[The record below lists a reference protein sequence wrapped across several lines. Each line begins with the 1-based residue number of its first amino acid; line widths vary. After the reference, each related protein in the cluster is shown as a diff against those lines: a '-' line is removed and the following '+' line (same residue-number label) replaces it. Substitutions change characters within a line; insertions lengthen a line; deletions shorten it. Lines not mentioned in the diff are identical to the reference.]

1 MNRNSRIFIAG
12 HNGLVGSAVYRNLKF
27 EGYKNLLIISR
38 QELDLKETQKVE
50 LYFKKNK
57 IEYLVICAALAGGIL
72 ANQNNPVQFFNEN
85 ILIQNSLLN
94 AALKFKLRRTVFL
107 GTSCIYPENS
117 ITPIKED
124 YLLTG
129 PLHKTNQAYAIAKIS
144 GIKLSEAMYNQYN
157 LDTIALMPT
166 NIYGVNDRYQDGF
179 SHVIPSLIMKFFKA
193 KHNNKKYVEIWGDG
207 KAEREFLFSD
217 DLANAIHLI
226 LKTSKKKLYKLCGN
240 NFPIINVGSGD
251 IYTIKELA
259 ELIAKK
265 INYKGKII
273 YNINYPNGVL
283 KKDIDSSKLNT
294 LGWKPKVRLEKG
306 LEVILKNIKHN
317 SWK

>member
-1 MNRNSRIFIAG
+1 MNKNSKIFIAG
-12 HNGLVGSAVYRNLKF
+12 HNGLVGSAVYRNLKLND
-27 EGYKNLLIISR
+27 YKNLLVISR
-38 QELDLKETQKVE
+38 KELDLKESHKVE
-50 LYFKKNK
+50 SYFEKNK

-94 AALKFKLRRTVFL
+94 AALKFKIKRTVFL

-124 YLLTG
+124 FLLNG
-129 PLHKTNQAYAIAKIS
+129 SLHKTNQAYAIAKIS

-157 LDTIALMPT
+157 LDTVALMPT
-166 NIYGVNDRYQDGF
+166 NIYGINDRYEDGF
-179 SHVIPSLIMKFFKA
+179 SHVIPALIMKFFKA
-193 KHNNKKYVEIWGDG
+193 KHNNNKHVEIWGDG
-207 KAEREFLFSD
+207 SPKREFLFSD
-217 DLANAIHLI
+217 DLASAIHLI
-226 LKTSKKKLYKLCGN
+226 LKTPKKKLFKLCGN
-240 NFPIINVGSGD
+240 KFPIINVGSGD

-259 ELIAKK
+259 DLIARK

-273 YNINYPNGVL
+273 YNINYPNGVM
-283 KKDIDSSKLNT
+283 KKDLDSSKLKM
-294 LGWKPKVRLEKG
+294 LGWKPKFRLEKG
-306 LEVILKNIKHN
+306 LEIILKNIKYD